1 MATKANKG
9 KLDSDAETPKAGRY
23 RVAAG
28 TQVVRA
34 ERLYAEGEMLDAPE
48 GVVSEWLVLGLVEE
62 VEPKAKRSK
71 SPS

>member
-1 MATKANKG
+1 VATKANKG

-28 TQVVRA
+28 TQVA
-34 ERLYAEGEMLDAPE
+34 HEERLYAEGEMLDAPE

>member
-28 TQVVRA
+28 TQVA
-34 ERLYAEGEMLDAPE
+34 HEERLYAEGEMLDAPE

>member
-1 MATKANKG
+1 VATKANKG

-28 TQVVRA
+28 TQVA
-34 ERLYAEGEMLDAPE
+34 AEERLYAEGEMLDAPE